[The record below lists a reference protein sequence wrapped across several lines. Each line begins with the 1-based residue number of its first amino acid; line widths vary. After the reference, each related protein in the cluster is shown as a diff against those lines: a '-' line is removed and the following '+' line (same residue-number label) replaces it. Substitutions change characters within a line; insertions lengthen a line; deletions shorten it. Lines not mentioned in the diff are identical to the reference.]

1 MGILIDEFKCF
12 VESRA
17 VKRLPEL
24 SCRFKLSYLRKT
36 ITTAMR
42 NILFTLILVA
52 FAYAAQAQS
61 APIPFQLANGSGE
74 SIQLI
79 IPGKSKTTVK
89 ARSICEMK
97 LTKGQKIFFLYQGKQ
112 YSLLTVTEQLEDQKL
127 DLNSLV
133 TARKQQIDYSTIS
146 R

>member
-1 MGILIDEFKCF
+1 
-12 VESRA
+12 
-17 VKRLPEL
+17 
-24 SCRFKLSYLRKT
+24 
-36 ITTAMR
+36 MR